1 MPVRPSARDLAPRS
15 PRWPRCRL
23 VRPLRP
29 VLLLGCL
36 CLAGCPEEPAIT
48 VADLGSPDPDDSAC
62 YARPSTHLEILN
74 ACTSAQSL
82 SKQPVLPLL
91 RPDGTLPPLP

>member
-1 MPVRPSARDLAPRS
+1 MPVRSAAPDLPRCAPRG
-15 PRWPRCRL
+15 PRSRL
-23 VRPLRP
+23 ARPLHR
-29 VLLLGCL
+29 VLLLGWL
-36 CLAGCPEEPAIT
+36 SLAGCPDDPLPT
-48 VADLGSPDPDDSAC
+48 VADLGSPDPDDRAC